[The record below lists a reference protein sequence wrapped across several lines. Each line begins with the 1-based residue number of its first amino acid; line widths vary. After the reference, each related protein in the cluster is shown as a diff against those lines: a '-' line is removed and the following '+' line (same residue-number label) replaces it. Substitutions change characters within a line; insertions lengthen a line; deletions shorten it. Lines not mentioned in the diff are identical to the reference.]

1 LCYLNTLQIE
11 KLNHA
16 GSNPVLTTKIKIM
29 KKLLWKLLKLVDN
42 NWGYST
48 PIQQRFKIGD
58 KCRIHFCY
66 TENTGFISGETVTII
81 ETGRHDYL
89 VRNESGN
96 QSCVYQFELSK

>member
-1 LCYLNTLQIE
+1 
-11 KLNHA
+11 
-16 GSNPVLTTKIKIM
+16 M

-48 PIQQRFKIGD
+48 PIQQRFKVGD
-58 KCRIHFCY
+58 KCRIHWFI
-66 TENTGFISGETVTII
+66 ENTGFTPGEIVTII

-96 QSCVYQFELSK
+96 QICVYQFELSK

>member
-1 LCYLNTLQIE
+1 
-11 KLNHA
+11 
-16 GSNPVLTTKIKIM
+16 M

-48 PIQQRFKIGD
+48 PIQQRFKIGE

-66 TENTGFISGETVTII
+66 TENTGFTPGETVTII

>member
-1 LCYLNTLQIE
+1 
-11 KLNHA
+11 
-16 GSNPVLTTKIKIM
+16 M
-29 KKLLWKLLKLVDN
+29 KQWLGKLLKVGDN
-42 NWGYST
+42 HWGYST
-48 PIQQRFKIGD
+48 PIQQRFKVGD

-66 TENTGFISGETVTII
+66 TENTGFKPGEIVTII